1 MASSFKSWNFNY
13 RRKAEIPPS
22 SYKDETATAAEP
34 KESHAKP
41 KIAKLLPVIWEL
53 LRPFRWLLF
62 GSLLLMVVNRLCS
75 FAIPISS
82 RYLINDVMYKHEL
95 RKLPLIIGA
104 VIAATFLQ
112 GITTYVLFQRI
123 SVAGQQVIAELRMR
137 LQRHIVH
144 LPISFYDNNRT
155 GTIVARIM
163 TDVEGVRNIVGAGLL
178 DFAGGVLT
186 ATIALVVLVH
196 ISVRMTLLTC
206 GILLIFGLFLK
217 KTFAV
222 LRPIAVEKSRINA
235 EVTGRLTES
244 VGGVRVVKGYCAEE
258 HEARVFAEGAR
269 RILNNMAKSVDA
281 QSFLSFCSI
290 MILGFTAALIM
301 YLGGRDVAQQRL
313 DIGGYVEF
321 ILLLAFIIAPIAMLV
336 SVGTQLTEAFA
347 GLDRTMEIL
356 NELPE
361 DVEPARTK
369 ECGRIIGNIEF
380 KKVTFAYEAPSDP
393 VLQNISFEA
402 KPGTITA
409 LVGSSGSGKSTI
421 ISLIC
426 GFHSAVKG
434 QVLIDGVDLDA
445 MRLSSFRQQL
455 GVVLQETFLFD
466 GTIRENVLF
475 SRPRAPEE
483 QLVHACRIARVD
495 EFAERFP
502 AQYETIVG
510 ERGVK
515 LSGGQRQRVSIA
527 RAILADP
534 RILILD
540 EATSSL
546 DSESETLIQQGL
558 SYLMQGRTTIVIAHR
573 LSTIRR
579 ADQILVIEQGRVLER
594 GNHES
599 LYRLGG
605 RYYELYIK
613 QHGLDTD
620 LFLAPG
626 EGDKIV

>member
-1 MASSFKSWNFNY
+1 MASSFKSESY
-13 RRKAEIPPS
+13 SGTVRSRPS
-22 SYKDETATAAEP
+22 SAGDETTAAAAATEP
-34 KESHAKP
+34 NP
-41 KIAKLLPVIWEL
+41 KREIAKLLPVIWKL
-53 LRPFRWLLF
+53 VRPFRWLLL
-62 GSLLLMVVNRLCS
+62 GSLLLMIVNRLCS
-75 FAIPISS
+75 FAVPISS

-112 GITTYVLFQRI
+112 GITTYILFQRL

-137 LQRHIVH
+137 LQQHIVH
-144 LPISFYDNNRT
+144 LPISFYDKNRT

-163 TDVEGVRNIVGAGLL
+163 TDVEGVRNILGSGLL

-186 ATIALVVLVH
+186 AVVALVILVH
-196 ISVRMTLLTC
+196 ISVRMTILTC
-206 GILLIFGLFLK
+206 GILIVFSLFLK

-222 LRPIAVEKSRINA
+222 LRPIARERSHINA

-258 HEARVFAEGAR
+258 HEGHVFAQGAKR
-269 RILNNMAKSVDA
+269 LLSNMAKSIGA
-281 QSFLSFCSI
+281 QSFLSLCSI
-290 MILGFTAALIM
+290 MILGLTAALIM
-301 YLGGRDVAQQRL
+301 YFGGRDVTEQRL

-321 ILLLAFIIAPIAMLV
+321 TLLLAFIVAPIAMLV

-347 GLDRTMEIL
+347 GLDRTIEIL

-361 DVEPARTK
+361 DMDPARTK
-369 ECGRIIGNIEF
+369 EIGPIVGNIEF
-380 KKVTFAYEAPSDP
+380 KEVTFAYESGNDT
-393 VLQNISFEA
+393 VLNNINFEA
-402 KPGTITA
+402 KPNTITA

-426 GFHSAVKG
+426 GFHTAVKG
-434 QVLIDGVDLDA
+434 QVLIDGIGLNSI
-445 MRLSSFRQQL
+445 RLHGFRQQL
-455 GVVLQETFLFD
+455 GVVLQDTFLFD

-475 SRPRAPEE
+475 SRPQAPEE
-483 QLVHACRIARVD
+483 QVVRACRIARVD

-502 AQYETIVG
+502 SQYETIVG

-515 LSGGQRQRVSIA
+515 LSGGQRQRISIA

-546 DSESETLIQQGL
+546 DSESESMIQHGL
-558 SYLMQGRTTIVIAHR
+558 GYLMQGRTTIVIAHR

-579 ADQILVIEQGRVLER
+579 ADQILVIEQGRIVER

-599 LYRLGG
+599 LYELGG
-605 RYYELYIK
+605 RYFELYSK
-613 QHGLDTD
+613 QHGVETD

-626 EGDKIV
+626 EGDKLV